1 MKGNFD
7 IAKNI
12 KSIEKLKLQ
21 LLNRVSS
28 LFNAFN
34 DDETGEELID
44 DICNILITSY
54 LLGEKLGYDYKKI
67 DEEIIK
73 KLKLEAIDKIKE
85 NDYNYTD
92 LEKYLKV
99 RCRE

>member
-34 DDETGEELID
+34 EDETGEELID
-44 DICNILITSY
+44 DICNILITGY
-54 LLGEKLGYDYKKI
+54 LLGEKLGFDYRKI
-67 DEEIIK
+67 DEEIVK
-73 KLKLEAIDKIKE
+73 RLKLEAIDKNRE
-85 NDYNYTD
+85 SEYNFSN

-99 RCRE
+99 RSRE

>member
-21 LLNRVSS
+21 LLNRISS

-34 DDETGEELID
+34 EDETGEELID

-67 DEEIIK
+67 DEEI
-73 KLKLEAIDKIKE
+73 LKRLRLEAIDKSRE
-85 NDYNYTD
+85 GEYNFSD

-99 RCRE
+99 RSRE